1 MTLVLHRGV
10 DTAVLA
16 DGLAGLLAEPLADP
30 FAEEVVVVPAR
41 GVERWLTQR
50 LSHRLGAGARGGDG
64 VCAGVRF
71 LTPPSLVALL
81 LGRERDDPW
90 DPERLA
96 WTVLQV
102 IDASLGEPWCIT
114 LSQHLGHGQTGE
126 DAELRQGRRWSVAR
140 RLAGLFSSYAVQR
153 PTLIADWRSG
163 QIGENRGGDP
173 VGARPGGAQR
183 VGDGLGGQLDEDL
196 HWQAE
201 LWRRVVDAVGEP
213 PPDQRLR
220 DTIARLRSG
229 EGDGQDEGLDLPGRL
244 SLFGHTRMPASEVAL
259 LEALGQCRDV
269 HLWLPQAS
277 PALWDRLAPTAAAG
291 PVPRTQDRSAELV
304 QHRLLAA
311 LGRDAREV
319 QRVLATA
326 PSARDAT
333 TPATPATPATPHTL
347 LGWLQ
352 DDIRHDRALDADTR
366 AARVLDPGDRSLQVH
381 ACHGPGRQVEVLREV
396 LSGLLADDPS
406 LEPRD
411 ILVMCPDIDDYA
423 PLVHAGFGLADVVDD
438 SAGAGHPAH
447 RLRVRLADR
456 GARHTNPLLAMAAE
470 LVRLAGSRV
479 SATEVLD
486 LAHTAPVR
494 WRFGLDD
501 DELDRMTGWVH
512 ESAIRWGLDAEH
524 RGSYNLQRFGQNTWA
539 FGLDRVLTGV
549 AVDGS
554 SVTGLG
560 TALAV
565 DDVDSDD
572 IDLVGRLAELVD
584 RLRTTLVALGAAHTG
599 PDWADALRTGV
610 ISLADVPPRDR
621 WQLAQL
627 ERELE
632 RIKEA
637 STQAASPGASVLRL
651 SDVAAVLEDRLG
663 GRPTRANFRTGTLT
677 VCTMVPM
684 RSVPHRVV
692 ALVGLDDGVFPRN
705 TALDGDDVL
714 ARTPVTG
721 ERDPRSEDRQLL
733 LDAVMAAQETLVVTY
748 TGADELTG
756 AERPPAVPLGELID
770 AARAT
775 ATFSGHPS
783 GDFGPVGA
791 DAPVLHHP
799 LQPFDRRNL
808 RPGALVPGSAEPF
821 SFDATVLAGAHA
833 AAGTRRP
840 VAVVGDHPLPPLE
853 LQTVPLQDLHH
864 FLAHPAR
871 FFLSQRLGVLLPEVP
886 EEEGHGIPIDLDG
899 LATWGVGDRVLRN
912 VLTGRPLEVC
922 RDAELARGLL
932 PPGALGRRV
941 LDEVCEIVQT
951 LAHAAAPLREGE
963 PGSVDVDVDLGQGR
977 HLVGTV
983 PGLVADR
990 AVHVGYST
998 VRGTQRLASWLTVL
1012 TLTAAYPD
1020 TPWTSHVLGR
1030 HRSRK
1035 QVQVT
1040 HGPVEPALA
1049 RATLRDLVDLHHRGL
1064 REPLP
1069 VPVETGLAYAEA
1081 LADHEDPL
1089 QKARRAWE
1097 SDDREGAF
1105 PGEQDD
1111 PAHVRVHG
1119 WQAPLAVL
1127 TTPAR
1132 DDESWVRGERTRL
1145 GQLARRVWD
1154 PVLTGPESWEIL

>member
-10 DTAVLA
+10 DTRVLA

-50 LSHRLGAGARGGDG
+50 LSHRLGVGERGGDG

-71 LTPPSLVALL
+71 LSPHSLVALL

-102 IDASLGEPWCIT
+102 IDASLGEPWCTT
-114 LSQHLGHGQTGE
+114 LSQHLGHGQTGA

-153 PTLIADWRSG
+153 PTLVADWGSG
-163 QIGENRGGDP
+163 QAGAGPGSGE
-173 VGARPGGAQR
+173 R

-196 HWQAE
+196 RWQAE

-213 PPDQRLR
+213 PPDQRLSN
-220 DTIARLRSG
+220 TIARLHSG
-229 EGDGQDEGLDLPGRL
+229 REEGLDLPGRL
-244 SLFGHTRMPASEVAL
+244 SLFGHTRMPVTEVAL
-259 LEALGQCRDV
+259 LEALGQRRDV
-269 HLWLPQAS
+269 HLWLPQPS
-277 PALWDRLAPTAAAG
+277 PVLWDRLAPAAAAG
-291 PVPRTQDRSAELV
+291 PVPRAQDRSAELV

-326 PSARDAT
+326 LSAPSAPSAQEAAP
-333 TPATPATPATPHTL
+333 PAPRHTL

-352 DDIRHDRALDADTR
+352 DDIRHDRASDAGTR

-423 PLVHAGFGLADVVDD
+423 PLVHAGFGLADVVGDTPGD
-438 SAGAGHPAH
+438 MDGHTNASRPRTGHPAH

-456 GARHTNPLLAMAAE
+456 GARHTNPLLALAAE
-470 LVRLAGSRV
+470 LVRLAGGRV

-486 LAHTAPVR
+486 LARSAPVR

-501 DELDRMTGWVH
+501 DELDRMAGWVH
-512 ESAIRWGLDAEH
+512 ESAIRWALDAEH
-524 RGSYNLQRFGQNTWA
+524 RGSYGLQRFGQNTWA
-539 FGLDRVLTGV
+539 FGLDRILTGV

-554 SVTGLG
+554 QVTGLG

-572 IDLVGRLAELVD
+572 IDLAGRLAELVD

-599 PDWADALRTGV
+599 AEWADALRTGV
-610 ISLADVPPRDR
+610 MALADVPRRDR

-632 RIKEA
+632 RITEA
-637 STQAASPGASVLRL
+637 SADTTTGAAVLRL
-651 SDVAAVLEDRLG
+651 SDVAAVLADRLG

-692 ALVGLDDGVFPRN
+692 ALVGLDDGVFPRT

-714 ARTPVTG
+714 ARIPVTG

-770 AARAT
+770 AARAA
-775 ATFSGHPS
+775 ATFPGRPGSAFGPS
-783 GDFGPVGA
+783 GADLPV
-791 DAPVLHHP
+791 VHHP

-808 RPGALVPGSAEPF
+808 RPGALLTGSAEPF
-821 SFDATVLAGAHA
+821 SFDATALAGAHA

-840 VAVVGDHPLPPLE
+840 VAVLGDHPLPALDE
-853 LQTVPLQDLHH
+853 HTVMLADLHR

-871 FFLSQRLGVLLPEVP
+871 FFLSERLGVLLPEVP
-886 EEEGHGIPIDLDG
+886 EEEGRGIPIDLDG
-899 LATWGVGDRVLRN
+899 LAKWGVGDRVLRD
-912 VLTGRPLEVC
+912 VLAGRPLEVC

-941 LDEVCEIVQT
+941 LDEVCAIVQT
-951 LAHAAAPLREGE
+951 LAQAAAPLREGE
-963 PGSVDVDVDLGQGR
+963 QRTMDVDVDLGDGR

-983 PGLVADR
+983 PGLVARR

-998 VRGTQRLASWLTVL
+998 VRGKQRLASWLTVL
-1012 TLTAAYPD
+1012 ALTAGHPD
-1020 TPWTSHVLGR
+1020 TPWTSHALGR

-1035 QVQVT
+1035 QVQFT
-1040 HGPVEPALA
+1040 HGPIEPALA
-1049 RATLRDLVDLHHRGL
+1049 RATVRELVDLHDRGL

-1089 QKARRAWE
+1089 QKARLAWE
-1097 SDDREGAF
+1097 TDDREGAF

-1119 WQAPLAVL
+1119 RHAPLAVL
-1127 TTPAR
+1127 TTPAS

-1154 PVLTGPESWEIL
+1154 PVLSGPETREIL